1 LPTFP
6 TELEAAVP
14 AEGRIWLAGL
24 LEGIRLT
31 PRGHDVAR
39 LLATNPRAGAF
50 LPASQIAKETGV
62 NVATVV
68 RFAQAL
74 GFAGWKEFQLN
85 FRHHYLGSFLP
96 SDLARDRSAARDSP
110 FDAALARDVLNLQ
123 AAQSTVDRAELQA
136 TVRCVLGAARTLVV
150 SSGSYSAAGHVLAH
164 HASVM
169 GLDVRLETRGGAH
182 LIAALQALEEGDCV
196 IGISFWRLVK
206 HVVVAVREAVRRDL
220 TTVAITDS
228 IFSPL
233 ARSAT
238 HTLMV
243 PSESVSFFQSMT
255 APLGVVY
262 GLLAELHAQAGERAD
277 AMVAAAEELYGAFD
291 VLYPWGDER

>member
-1 LPTFP
+1 MPTSS
-6 TELEAAVP
+6 TDAVAAP
-14 AEGRIWLAGL
+14 AEPGREWLAGL

-50 LPASQIAKETGV
+50 LPASQVAKETGV

-68 RFAQAL
+68 RFAQGL
-74 GFAGWKEFQLN
+74 GFSGWKEFQLN

-96 SDLARDRSAARDSP
+96 SDLVRDRSASRDSP
-110 FDAALARDVLNLQ
+110 FDTALHRDVLNLQ
-123 AAQSTVDRAELQA
+123 AAQSTVDRAMLQA
-136 TVRCVLGAARTLVV
+136 SVDCILAAGRTLVV
-150 SSGSYSAAGHVLAH
+150 SSGSYSVAGHVLAH
-164 HASVM
+164 QASVM

-182 LIAALQALEEGDCV
+182 LIAAMQALDEGDCV

-206 HVVVAVREAVRRDL
+206 HVVVAVQEAHRRGV
-220 TTVAITDS
+220 TTIAVTDS

-233 ARSAT
+233 ARAAT

-255 APLGVVY
+255 APLAVIY
-262 GLLAELHAQAGERAD
+262 GLLAELHAQSGDKAD
-277 AMVAAAEELYGAFD
+277 AKVAEAEELYGAFD
-291 VLYPWGDER
+291 VLYPWGDAR